1 MSILATLFSG
11 LPILAG
17 QFLTTLALL
26 GIGFVAY
33 NAITPFNERELVRQG
48 NVAAGIVVAGTLVS
62 LAIPLAAT
70 LATSSATLDI
80 LIWGLVA
87 LGIQL
92 LTFLAASFLIR
103 DLRGQME
110 AGNTAAALVL
120 VGIQLAVA
128 LLNAGS
134 MAG

>member
-1 MSILATLFSG
+1 MDILGTLFSG

-17 QFLTTLALL
+17 QFLATLALL
-26 GIGFVAY
+26 GIGFAAY
-33 NAITPFNERELVRQG
+33 NAITPFHERELVRQG

-103 DLRGQME
+103 DLRGQVE
-110 AGNTAAALVL
+110 AGNIAAALVL